1 MSVILAKQKHPE
13 LFSMVVWTIW
23 HQRNNIRLGKQ
34 VLLPSQ
40 ILEQA
45 REKLQEF
52 SSFHNPT
59 SPPTA
64 TPASCWRPPNHN
76 YVKINFDGALFSK
89 ENRAG
94 IGVVIPTKQGWSW
107 LHFHSK
113 YLYPQQYWRWRHLL
127 HEFAV
132 EIGVNRV
139 ILEGDSSIL
148 IKALQGINHS
158 LAQFGHI
165 AEDVKYIASCLQHR
179 MFSHVLRHCN
189 KVTHALARRVLS
201 YPHMLIWMEDVP
213 PNVFDVFQA
222 DLKGLS

>member
-59 SPPTA
+59 LPPTA

-139 ILEGDSSIL
+139 RGGARNFCLGGPSATLIHLLRQLPHTHIYIYTHTCAFLLYIHTFYLINYIYTHKKKRSLVFSIKIICDGD
-148 IKALQGINHS
+148 
-158 LAQFGHI
+158 
-165 AEDVKYIASCLQHR
+165 
-179 MFSHVLRHCN
+179 
-189 KVTHALARRVLS
+189 LS
-201 YPHMLIWMEDVP
+201 
-213 PNVFDVFQA
+213 
-222 DLKGLS
+222 

>member
-59 SPPTA
+59 LPPTA

-76 YVKINFDGALFSK
+76 YAKINFDWALFSK

-94 IGVVIPTKQGWSW
+94 IGVVIRNEARLVLAS
-107 LHFHSK
+107 LS
-113 YLYPQQYWRWRHLL
+113 QQISLPATVL
-127 HEFAV
+127 EVETFA
-132 EIGVNRV
+132 
-139 ILEGDSSIL
+139 
-148 IKALQGINHS
+148 
-158 LAQFGHI
+158 
-165 AEDVKYIASCLQHR
+165 
-179 MFSHVLRHCN
+179 
-189 KVTHALARRVLS
+189 T
-201 YPHMLIWMEDVP
+201 
-213 PNVFDVFQA
+213 
-222 DLKGLS
+222 